1 MLKISEYKGKF
12 KSMKRTNKQRLAAI
26 TQWKNEAIAALEETT
41 PSQGCSIEDGQIT
54 EEFMAR
60 VVRTFVDNDKRGTLE
75 NVLTMYL
82 SKLQQREKFL

>member
-1 MLKISEYKGKF
+1 MLKISEARGKF

-41 PSQGCSIEDGQIT
+41 PSQGCTIEDGQIT

-60 VVRTFVDNDKRGTLE
+60 VVRTFMDNDKRGTLE

-82 SKLQQREKFL
+82 SKLQ